1 MSILVNKNSKLI
13 VQGITG
19 FQGKFHTG
27 EMVEYG
33 TDVVAGVTPGKGGE
47 RIQNIPVYDTI
58 AEALKEHKANASI
71 CFVPGEYAKSALIE
85 ALDHNLD
92 PIVMITEHIPVHDT
106 MSVVHIARH
115 KNIHIVGPNTPGLI
129 SPGECKVGI
138 MPSHVFKKGNVGLI
152 SRSGTLTYEIA
163 ANMTDAGI
171 GQSTCVGLGGDPITG
186 LNFIDLIELFEKDP
200 DTDAI
205 VLIGE
210 IGGRNE
216 EDAAEFIKKSVTK
229 PIVAYIA
236 GRTAPPGKQMGHAG
250 AIISGGMGSAESKI
264 SALKEANVRIANFPH
279 EIASLLKLIL

>member
-19 FQGKFHTG
+19 FQGRFHT
-27 EMVEYG
+27 EQMIKYG
-33 TDVVAGVTPGKGGE
+33 THIVAGVTPGKGGE
-47 RIQNIPVYDTI
+47 KVGDVPVYDTI
-58 AEALKEHKANASI
+58 AEALQEHEANASI
-71 CFVPGEYAKSALIE
+71 CFVPGAFAKGALIE
-85 ALDHNLD
+85 ALEHNLN
-92 PIVMITEHIPVHDT
+92 PVVMITEHIPVHDT
-106 MSVVHIARH
+106 MSVVHLARH
-115 KNIHIVGPNTPGLI
+115 RNIHIVGPNTPGLI

-138 MPSHVFKKGNVGLI
+138 MPSHVFEKGNVGLI

-186 LNFIDLIELFEKDP
+186 LNFIDLLALFEKDS
-200 DTDAI
+200 DTNAL

-210 IGGRNE
+210 IGGQNE

-229 PIVAYIA
+229 PVVAYIT
-236 GRTAPPGKQMGHAG
+236 GRTAPPGKRMGHAG

-264 SALKEANVRIANFPH
+264 SALKEANVRVADFPH
-279 EIASLLKLIL
+279 EIPSLLKLIQ